1 MGRAR
6 GANAL
11 MALAFETGG
20 YGITPAS
27 GFIQMPFAN
36 DDLGDEQG
44 LVASDLLGLGRDPF
58 APALDVIKNEGTI
71 GVPVDLRYFGH
82 WLKLHFG
89 APTTTAGLA
98 AVGSYTFSAQP
109 TASSKITIGSTDVT
123 FVTSGATGNQVLI
136 GTTLLD
142 TLTSLVIFLNSSADV
157 NLSAASY
164 ALDISGNKINIEHKT
179 IGTAGNTFA
188 TTAGSSPAS
197 NATASG
203 ATLAG
208 GATTGAY
215 NHVFASGALTLPSA
229 SIEVGNPDV
238 PSYGMNVGVVS
249 DKIAIN
255 LQRSGLLNA
264 TISYIAQGESA
275 RTTTTAAGTPS
286 TLGFTRFSQ
295 FIGQVTRAGVPL
307 GDLVSGNFTVANNY
321 DKIELIRPD
330 GKIAGADPGA
340 ASYTGQAVCR
350 FKDVTLRTLAT
361 NGTPIDLTYSWR
373 ISQTQRL
380 ALVFHEV
387 YLPRPNMSRSGPGGI
402 QETYEWQAARNAAKG
417 RACTATLV
425 NDVTSYA

>member
-1 MGRAR
+1 MARAR

-11 MALAFETGG
+11 MALAFETT
-20 YGITPAS
+20 YGVAPAS
-27 GFIQMPFAN
+27 NFFQMPFAN

-44 LVASDLLGLGRDPF
+44 LVASDLLGYGRDPL

-71 GVPVDLRYFGH
+71 GVPVDLRNFGQ

-98 AVGSYTFSAQP
+98 PTGSYTFSAQP
-109 TASSKITIGSTDVT
+109 TTGSKITIGGTDVS
-123 FVTSGATGNQVLI
+123 FVTSGATGNQINL
-136 GTTLLD
+136 GATLLD
-142 TLTSLVIFLNSSADV
+142 TLTSLVIFLNSSADA

-164 ALDISGNKINIEHKT
+164 TLDIAGNKVNIEHKT
-179 IGTAGNTFA
+179 IGTAGNSFTI
-188 TTAGSSPAS
+188 TAGTTPAP

-208 GATTGAY
+208 GAATGAY
-215 NHVFASGALTLPSA
+215 NHVFASGLLVLPSA

-275 RTTTTAAGTPS
+275 RTTTTGAGTP
-286 TLGFTRFSQ
+286 TALPFTRFSQ

-321 DKIELIRPD
+321 DKIEVIRQD
-330 GKIAGADPGA
+330 GKIAGADPGQS
-340 ASYTGQAVCR
+340 SYTGQAVVR
-350 FKDVTLRTLAT
+350 FKDVILRTLAT

-380 ALVFHEV
+380 SFVFHEV
-387 YLPRPNMSRSGPGGI
+387 YLPRPNMSRTGPGGI
-402 QETYEWQAARNAAKG
+402 QETYEWQGARNAAKG
-417 RACTATLV
+417 RACTVTLV
-425 NDVTSYA
+425 NDVTTYA

>member
-11 MALAFETGG
+11 MALAFETT
-20 YGITPAS
+20 YGVAPTS
-27 GFIQMPFAN
+27 NYFQMPFAN

-44 LVASDLLGLGRDPF
+44 LVASDLLGYGRDPL
-58 APALDVIKNEGTI
+58 APALDVIKNEGSI
-71 GVPVDLRYFGH
+71 GVPVDLRYFGQ

-98 AVGSYTFSAQP
+98 ATGSYTFSAQP
-109 TASSKITIGSTDVT
+109 TTGSKITIGGTDVT
-123 FVTSGATGNQVLI
+123 FVTSGATGNQINL
-136 GTTLLD
+136 GSSLLD
-142 TLTSLVIFLNSSADV
+142 TLTSLVVFLNSSADA
-157 NLSAASY
+157 NLSAANY
-164 ALDISGNKINIEHKT
+164 TLDIAGNKVNIEHKT
-179 IGTAGNTFA
+179 IGTAGNTFT
-188 TTAGSSPAS
+188 TTAGTSPAS

-208 GATTGAY
+208 GAATGAY
-215 NHVFASGALTLPSA
+215 NHVFASGLLTLPSC

-238 PSYGMNVGVVS
+238 PSYGMNVGIVS

-264 TISYIAQGESA
+264 TISYIAQGEAA
-275 RTTTTAAGTPS
+275 RTTTTAAGTPTS
-286 TLGFTRFSQ
+286 LAFTRFSQ

-321 DKIELIRPD
+321 DKIEVIRQD
-330 GKIAGADPGA
+330 GKIAGADPGQ
-340 ASYTGQAVCR
+340 ASYTGQAVVR
-350 FKDVTLRTLAT
+350 FKDVILRTLAT
-361 NGTPIDLTYSWR
+361 NGTPIDITYSWR

-380 ALVFHEV
+380 TFVFHEV
-387 YLPRPNMSRSGPGGI
+387 YLPRPNMSRTGPGGI

-417 RACTATLV
+417 RACTVTLV
-425 NDVTSYA
+425 NDVTTYA